1 MMKNLKVD
9 PSSEAIDSNV
19 AASKDGSPFDATS
32 CISSSG
38 DATSSF
44 QESDVDHES
53 LIAEQGIYYPASNYY
68 GYCYPGAFDGVLE
81 LLVCAGRSLP
91 EAIMWKGTLLKQFMW
106 KAVWQFVCF
115 ENFK

>member
-68 GYCYPGAFDGVLE
+68 GYCYPGLLCLLGLVSLEHLMASWSFWFVLAE
-81 LLVCAGRSLP
+81 VCPKLSCGRGP
-91 EAIMWKGTLLKQFMW
+91 Y
-106 KAVWQFVCF
+106 
-115 ENFK
+115 